1 MRQFLVLISLYFMA
15 LAIIIEVEQ
24 RSQIQESL
32 YHLMYGQTLMVRCA
46 ESRVRNISLEM
57 EIEAW
62 NERLAELQNGKGKIH
77 ESAISAKPLTC
88 DWSNRQ

>member
-1 MRQFLVLISLYFMA
+1 MRQLIALITLHICVLV
-15 LAIIIEVEQ
+15 IILESDQ
-24 RSQIQESL
+24 RSQVQESL
-32 YHLMYGQTLMVRCA
+32 DHLMYGQTLMVRCA

-88 DWSNRQ
+88 DWSKRQ